1 MIDGCHP
8 NHLDGAAICPAAN
21 GASRLLLSIVSLW
34 TYSNRRVPV
43 PSIGNANAP
52 IQ

>member
-1 MIDGCHP
+1 MLDGCHP

-34 TYSNRRVPV
+34 TYSN
-43 PSIGNANAP
+43 IGNP
-52 IQ
+52 PLPPVLM